1 MRPSRES
8 NVTID
13 DGGIMIGQAVPDAV
27 ETRAG
32 GVWTLSGERLIIAE
46 PDGPA
51 TMLVPSESVLLLAV
65 DLPLASRAKR
75 LAALPFAI
83 EDRIADPLD
92 AVHIAL
98 GTEIAPQRYLVAVV
112 RHAVMLRWVE
122 LADAA
127 ALGHAGLVPD
137 ALALPVPEAGEWSA
151 EAIEGRVLVRTGD
164 GTGFAMPAAL
174 IGQAWEAAGRPRVW
188 NCGAEPIGEL
198 PNEPR
203 ATGGGGMAERL
214 LVPPVDLRQGP
225 YARRRVSGSNWLR
238 RLGWIAAAGIA
249 AHTVIAAADTV
260 MLRVIAERRAD
271 DTRAAI
277 AQAAPGANLSGDLR
291 TSVADLLPPPGQA
304 GSEFVPLIARTSA
317 ALAPLSSAVTA
328 RAMRFEGNALVL
340 DLDPGEPDLAE
351 RVRGALRAGGMA
363 GDVAPV
369 SDGSLRV
376 TVRA

>member
-1 MRPSRES
+1 
-8 NVTID
+8 
-13 DGGIMIGQAVPDAV
+13 MIGQAVPDAV
-27 ETRAG
+27 ETRAA

-51 TMLVPSESVLLLAV
+51 TILVPSESVLLLAV

-98 GTEIAPQRYLVAVV
+98 GAEIAPRRYLVAVV
-112 RHAVMLRWVE
+112 RHSVMLRWVE

-127 ALGHAGLVPD
+127 ALGHAAMVPD
-137 ALALPVPEAGEWSA
+137 ALALPVPDAGEWSA
-151 EAIEGRVLVRTGD
+151 EAVDGRVLVRTGD
-164 GTGFAMPAAL
+164 GTGFAMPTSL
-174 IGQAWEAAGRPRVW
+174 IGQAWEAAGSPRIW
-188 NCGAEPIGEL
+188 NIGAGAIGDL
-198 PNEPR
+198 PHEPR
-203 ATGGGGMAERL
+203 ATGGGGLAERL
-214 LVPPVDLRQGP
+214 LTPPVDLRQGP
-225 YARRRVSGSNWLR
+225 YARRALAGSSWLR

-260 MLRVIAERRAD
+260 MLRVIADRRAD

-291 TSVADLLPPPGQA
+291 TSVADLLPPPGRA
-304 GSEFVPLIARTSA
+304 GGAFVPLIARTSA

-328 RAMRFEGNALVL
+328 RAMRFEGSALVL
-340 DLDPGEPDLAE
+340 DLDPGQPGLAD
-351 RVRGALRAGGMA
+351 RVRGALRAGGVA
-363 GDVAPV
+363 GDVAPAA
-369 SDGSLRV
+369 DGSIRV